1 VRDDRD
7 VIVVGAGLAG
17 LTCARRLAAAGKV
30 PLVLERSHTIGGR
43 VRTDQVDGFLLDH
56 GFQVLPLAYPEAR
69 ALLDYDRLRPGQF
82 ERGAIVRV
90 EGRFRRLA
98 DPRHAPVRSLRA
110 LAGGVVGVR
119 DGAAVLRLL
128 RGGADE
134 TTTLE
139 ALRRS
144 GVSRA
149 TVETFFAP
157 FLRGI
162 FLEER
167 LTTSSRFLDFVL
179 QSFADG
185 PAALPAEGM
194 GAIAGQLGEGL
205 DIRRGSAVATVGPSA
220 VSLESGEQLHA
231 RAVVVATSGIL
242 DEPRYGWNGVTCVYY
257 DAPSAPVPGP
267 WLVLTARAA
276 RSTISASRARPHP
289 VTRLPGARSC
299 RSACSAPASPTSMR
313 STSSCAAGSAPSC
326 RSGGICAATGSREPC
341 PRIPSAASSRCR
353 RGSPPGSTPAATTGS
368 IPPSTAP
375 SAPAASPRR
384 PCSRTRPDGPARG
397 LAAAAV
403 VRHTGSVPGKGGF
416 CDDGH

>member
-1 VRDDRD
+1 MRSDHD
-7 VIVVGAGLAG
+7 VIVVGAGMAG
-17 LTCARRLAAAGKV
+17 LACARRLAAAGWA

-43 VRTDQVDGFLLDH
+43 VRTDEVDGFLLDH

-69 ALLDYDRLRPGQF
+69 AALDYARLRPGQF

-110 LAGGVVGVR
+110 LAAGVVGVR

-128 RGGADE
+128 RGRGDE

-144 GVSRA
+144 GVSRTTA
-149 TVETFFAP
+149 ETFFAP

-179 QSFADG
+179 QSFAEG
-185 PAALPAEGM
+185 PASLPAEGM

-205 DIRRGSAVATVGPSA
+205 DIRRGSAVATVGPNA

-231 RAVVVATSGIL
+231 KAVVVATSGIL
-242 DEPRYGWNGVTCVYY
+242 DEARHGWNGVTCVYY
-257 DAPSAPVPGP
+257 DAPTAPVPGP
-267 WLVLTARAA
+267 WLVLNGEGGPVNNLCIPSEAVPGYAPPGRSLVSVSVLGSGEPDVDAIARQLRGWFGTVVSEWRHLRTYRIPRALPAYPVGGFEPLPA
-276 RSTISASRARPHP
+276 R
-289 VTRLPGARSC
+289 L
-299 RSACSAPASPTSMR
+299 
-313 STSSCAAGSAPSC
+313 AAGLYACGDHREHPSLNGAL
-326 RSGGICAATGSREPC
+326 RSGR
-341 PRIPSAASSRCR
+341 
-353 RGSPPGSTPAATTGS
+353 
-368 IPPSTAP
+368 
-375 SAPAASPRR
+375 
-384 PCSRTRPDGPARG
+384 
-397 LAAAAV
+397 LAAEAV
-403 VRHTGSVPGKGGF
+403 LADSALS
-416 CDDGH
+416 